1 MTCVF
6 MDRLGRSFSLESHKA
21 GLACAAMREEILLR
35 VAGAHISRLSNP
47 EIPEDELEESQKTAQ
62 GDFQRAIAC

>member
-47 EIPEDELEESQKTAQ
+47 EIPGS
-62 GDFQRAIAC
+62 